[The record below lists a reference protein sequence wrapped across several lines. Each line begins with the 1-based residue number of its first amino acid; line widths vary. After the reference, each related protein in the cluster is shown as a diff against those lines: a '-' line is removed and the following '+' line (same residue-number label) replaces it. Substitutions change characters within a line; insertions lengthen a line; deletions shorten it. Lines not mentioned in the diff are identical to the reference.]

1 MKMRALTTLFALLF
15 VSSLWCQSNNWS
27 ERVHALRP
35 DFLELTPEHKT
46 LLNRIYLSADS
57 LASSNTASYKAELDS
72 LSSDSLT
79 NTLHHVGVA
88 LENELFAY
96 YCAIGAV
103 NEADARMLSLQ
114 ARLMKIGNQDEL
126 TMSLHLLIS
135 EYFASRG
142 NWASA
147 YSSGQ
152 AHLSVQL
159 ALHSLELG
167 AMEAKIAE
175 SEVTLA
181 QTSKSLAQTEASL
194 KRYEQAIPW
203 AAGITGLLVV
213 LLVLFVIR
221 SIKLKNRFT
230 ELRKRF
236 EDQHI
241 SVDETQKLSVQYKN
255 EGEQFKQ
262 TVEAAITKL
271 NDIEAAKVLAYKE
284 LNLWKEESSEDLV
297 QLKEIVD
304 TLKEAP
310 SVSMY
315 MQIQN
320 HVARLQ
326 NKNKEKLQALS
337 DLLKK

>member
-1 MKMRALTTLFALLF
+1 MKMRALTTLFAVLF

-27 ERVHALRP
+27 ERVHVLRT
-35 DFLELTPEHKT
+35 DFLEHTPEHKT

-57 LASSNTASYKAELDS
+57 LASNNAASYKAELDS

-88 LENELFAY
+88 LETELFGY
-96 YCAIGAV
+96 YCATGAL

-135 EYFASRG
+135 EYFALRG

-152 AHLSVQL
+152 AHLSVQR

-203 AAGITGLLVV
+203 AACIIGLLVV
-213 LLVLFVIR
+213 LLVLFLIR

-241 SVDETQKLSVQYKN
+241 AVDETQKLSVQYKN

-284 LNLWKEESSEDLV
+284 LSLWKEESSEDLV

-337 DLLKK
+337 ELLKK